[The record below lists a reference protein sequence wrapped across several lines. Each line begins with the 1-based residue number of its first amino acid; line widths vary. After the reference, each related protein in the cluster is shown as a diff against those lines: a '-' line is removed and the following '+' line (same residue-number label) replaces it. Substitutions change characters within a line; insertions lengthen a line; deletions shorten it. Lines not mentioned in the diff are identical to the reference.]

1 MKNEFKIPIITIDN
15 MNEYSSYLSLEN
27 CIKHYK
33 FSIMTVYNREV
44 NFNIFGISIEKY
56 DRI

>member
-15 MNEYSSYLSLEN
+15 MNVYSSYLSLEN

-33 FSIMTVYNREV
+33 YSTIGSYYREV
-44 NFNIFGISIEKY
+44 DYNVFGISIEKY

>member
-1 MKNEFKIPIITIDN
+1 MFKIPIIYIDN

-33 FSIMTVYNREV
+33 YSTLSVYKRKV